1 MFTVT
6 RGSICLASQ
15 TLAHCTLITSLQ
27 GDPIQQKTPVST
39 TSSPHPLRGL
49 LIAQFCGAFND
60 NAWKLMV
67 ALLAIRQAT
76 TGLAP
81 GPELETAAQTQ
92 TALTYIIFTLP
103 LVLLSLVGG
112 TLADRLSKRTV
123 IVAIKVVEVLLMSAG
138 TVALW
143 LNPGGGILPL
153 IVLCGMGAHSALFG
167 PSKYGILPELIPHER
182 LASGNGLLE
191 LWTFAAILAGTAA
204 GGFLLQTAGDLI
216 WLAPLTLAALSVAG
230 LAAAFTV
237 PHVSPARTSGGVG
250 STISGAW
257 AAIQTERLLRLA
269 IPGEIFF
276 WTIAS
281 LFAQNILVYAK
292 AVLHLSD
299 AMSGLPLTLLS
310 IGIGV
315 GAILVGRLSKNRIEY
330 GLVPLGA
337 MGASIALTLLG
348 GLTPELVG
356 TFLILGLLGI
366 FCSFI
371 FVPLNAILQ
380 WRSPP
385 DRRGAVISFS
395 NTCVFTG
402 ILLGSLAGGSLAN
415 VGFSTSSI
423 FLVTAGVTIG
433 GTLWALLLMPDVF
446 LRLVF
451 VILTNTFYR
460 LRIVG
465 QQHVPQSGGALL
477 VPNHMSFV
485 DGFLLMASVDRPIRF
500 VVDAAY
506 ATHPLFTWVM
516 TAMKVI
522 PITSAGD
529 IRLILRALRSAGQAL
544 DDGEIVCIFP
554 EGQITRTGT
563 LLPFRRGFER
573 IVKGRQ
579 VPVIPVHLD
588 RLWGSIFSFE
598 GGRFLKKWPE
608 RIPYPLTVSF
618 GTPLPS
624 DTPAYK
630 FRDAV
635 RTLGEEAWRLRISS
649 RQPLHR
655 EFIHAMR
662 RHPFRFAM
670 ADQTRPHVS
679 SLQALIGS
687 IVLARMLR
695 PHWKNQP
702 HVGILLPPT
711 VAGALVNVAAP
722 LCGKTSVNLNY
733 TVGKSGLEAAVRLA
747 GLRTIVTSRVFVEKA
762 KLELPNGPSIIW
774 LEDVARTIGTGQK
787 LVASLL
793 ALFAPSRLIEQ
804 ACGQSTSLT
813 MDDLAT
819 IIFSSGST
827 GEPKG
832 VMLSHFNIDA
842 NEQGASQVLH
852 LYQREQVLGILP
864 FFHSFGYLVFW
875 LVMFNNA
882 GIIFHPS
889 PLDVVAIGELV
900 RRYRITFLVATPT
913 FLQLYQR
920 RCTPEQFSS
929 LRVVL
934 TGAEKLQPRLAQAFE
949 DRFGIRPIEGYGVT
963 ECAPVVAVN
972 CPDFRAAGYFQPA
985 SRRGTV
991 GQPLPGVSVQIVDP
1005 DSYAPLPPE
1014 TPGLLLVKGPNVMK
1028 GYLGREDL
1036 TANALR
1042 DGWYITGDLA
1052 MLDEDGFVTITDR
1065 LSRFSKIGGEM
1076 VPHGRVEEM
1085 LQQAAAAEM
1094 QVFAVTGIPD
1104 ERKGEQ
1110 LAVLHTLDEARIP
1123 EIIAKLA
1130 ADGLPNLFIPSRGN
1144 FIKVEAL
1151 PVLGTGKMDLRGLKR
1166 IAMEHLAKDIRRKGM

>member
-1 MFTVT
+1 VD
-6 RGSICLASQ
+6 
-15 TLAHCTLITSLQ
+15 SLQ
-27 GDPIQQKTPVST
+27 HKVVG
-39 TSSPHPLRGL
+39 TSPSSHPLRGL
-49 LIAQFCGAFND
+49 LIAQFFGAFND

-76 TGLAP
+76 AGMAP

-123 IVAIKVVEVLLMSAG
+123 IIAIKVVEVCLMSAG
-138 TVALW
+138 TIALW
-143 LNPGGGILPL
+143 LNPTGGILPL
-153 IVLCGMGAHSALFG
+153 IVLCGMGAHSALFA

-182 LASGNGLLE
+182 LAAGNGLLE

-216 WLAPLTLAALSVAG
+216 WLAPLTLAALSAVG
-230 LAAAFTV
+230 LVAAFGV
-237 PHVSPARTSGGVG
+237 PRVSAARATGGVR
-250 STISGAW
+250 STVRVAW

-315 GAILVGRLSKNRIEY
+315 GAILVGRLSKNRVEY

-337 MGASIALTLLG
+337 MGASIALLLLG
-348 GLTPELVG
+348 GLTPQLVG

-415 VGFSTSSI
+415 IGFSTSSI
-423 FLVTAGVTIG
+423 FLVTAGVTLG
-433 GTLWALLLMPDVF
+433 GTLWALWLMPDVF
-446 LRLVF
+446 LRLLL
-451 VILTNTFYR
+451 VICTNTLYR

-465 QQHVPQSGGALL
+465 QEHVPQSGGALL

-506 ATHPLFTWVM
+506 ATHPLFKWLM

-529 IRLILRALRSAGQAL
+529 TRIILRALRSAGQAL
-544 DDGEIVCIFP
+544 DDGELVCIFP

-563 LLPFRRGFER
+563 MLPFRRGFER

-579 VPVIPVHLD
+579 VPVIPAHLD
-588 RLWGSIFSFE
+588 RVWGSIFSFE
-598 GGRFLKKWPE
+598 GGRFLRKWPE
-608 RIPYPLTVSF
+608 RIPYPVSVSF
-618 GTPLPS
+618 GAPLPS

-630 FRDAV
+630 LRDAV
-635 RTLGEEAWRLRISS
+635 RTLGEAAWHLRKSN
-649 RQPLHR
+649 RRPLHR

-670 ADQTRPHVS
+670 ADQNRPHVS
-679 SLQALIGS
+679 SIQSLIGS
-687 IVLARMLR
+687 IVLAKALQR
-695 PHWKNQP
+695 HWEGQR

-722 LCGKTSVNLNY
+722 LCGKTCVNLNY
-733 TVGKSGLEAAVRLA
+733 TIGKSGLEAAVRLA

-762 KLELPNGPSIIW
+762 KLELPDGPSVIW
-774 LEDVARTIGTGQK
+774 IEDVARTIGTGQK
-787 LVASLL
+787 VFASLL
-793 ALFAPSRLIEQ
+793 AFCAPARVIEL
-804 ACGQSTSLT
+804 ACGQQTPLT

-832 VMLSHFNIDA
+832 VMLSYFNIDA
-842 NEQGASQVLH
+842 NAQGVGQVLH
-852 LYQREQVLGILP
+852 LYHDEKVLGILP

-875 LVMFNNA
+875 FVMFNNA
-882 GIIFHPS
+882 GIVFHPS
-889 PLDVVAIGELV
+889 PLDVAAIGELV
-900 RRYRITFLVATPT
+900 SRYRITFLVTTPT
-913 FLQLYQR
+913 FLQLYLR

-934 TGAEKLQPRLAQAFE
+934 TGAEKLPARLVQAFE
-949 DRFGIRPIEGYGVT
+949 DRFGIGPIEGYGIT

-972 CPDFRAAGYFQPA
+972 CPDFRAAGYYQPA

-1005 DSYAPLPPE
+1005 DTFTPLPPD
-1014 TPGLLLVKGPNVMK
+1014 TSGMLLVKGPNVMQ

-1036 TANALR
+1036 TAKALH

-1052 MLDEDGFVTITDR
+1052 LLDEDGFLTITDR

-1076 VPHGRVEEM
+1076 VPHGRVEEA
-1085 LQQAAAAEM
+1085 LHQAAGADM
-1094 QVFAVTGIPD
+1094 QVFAVTGISD

-1110 LAVLHTLDEARIP
+1110 LAVLHTLDESKIP
-1123 EIIAKLA
+1123 GIVSKLA
-1130 ADGLPNLFIPSRGN
+1130 ANGLPNLYIPPRPN
-1144 FIKVEAL
+1144 FIKVDAL
-1151 PVLGTGKMDLRGLKR
+1151 PMLGTGKMDLRRLKR
-1166 IAMEHLAKDIRRKGM
+1166 IALERLATEHKG

>member
-1 MFTVT
+1 M
-6 RGSICLASQ
+6 Q
-15 TLAHCTLITSLQ
+15 EDLIPDTSVNT
-27 GDPIQQKTPVST
+27 G
-39 TSSPHPLRGL
+39 SSPHPLRGL
-49 LIAQFCGAFND
+49 LIAQFFGAFND

-76 TGLAP
+76 AGMMP
-81 GPELETAAQTQ
+81 GPELEATAQTQ
-92 TALTYIIFTLP
+92 TAFTYIIFTLP
-103 LVLLSLVGG
+103 LVLLSLIGG

-123 IVAIKVVEVLLMSAG
+123 IISIKVVEVLLMSAG

-143 LNPGGGILPL
+143 FNPTGGILPL

-191 LWTFAAILAGTAA
+191 MWTFAAILAGTAA
-204 GGFLLQTAGDLI
+204 GGFLLQTADDQI
-216 WLAPLTLAALSVAG
+216 WMAPLTLAALSVAG
-230 LAAAFTV
+230 LIAAFTV
-237 PHVSPARTSGGVG
+237 PHVSPARSAGGIAT
-250 STISGAW
+250 TIRIAW
-257 AAIQTERLLRLA
+257 TAIQTERLLRLA

-315 GAILVGRLSKNRIEY
+315 GAILVGRLSHNRIEY
-330 GLVPLGA
+330 GLIPLGA
-337 MGASIALTLLG
+337 IGASIALSLLG
-348 GLTPELVG
+348 GLSPQLVG
-356 TFLILGLLGI
+356 TFLILGFLGI

-380 WRSPP
+380 WRSPS
-385 DRRGAVISFS
+385 DRRGAVIPFS

-402 ILLGSLAGGSLAN
+402 ILSGSLAGGSLAN

-423 FLVTAGVTIG
+423 FLVTAGVTIV
-433 GTLWALLLMPDVF
+433 GTTWALRLMPDVF
-446 LRLVF
+446 LRLLF
-451 VILTNTFYR
+451 VIFANTLYR

-465 QQHVPQSGGALL
+465 QQHVPQSGGALI
-477 VPNHMSFV
+477 VPNHMSFI
-485 DGFLLMASVDRPIRF
+485 DGFLLMASVDRPVRF

-506 ATHPLFTWVM
+506 ATHPLFKWLM

-522 PITSAGD
+522 PIASGEGPR
-529 IRLILRALRSAGQAL
+529 IILRALRSAGQAL

-573 IVKGRQ
+573 IVKGRD
-579 VPVIPVHLD
+579 VPIIPAHLD
-588 RLWGSIFSFE
+588 RVWGSIFSFE
-598 GGRFLKKWPE
+598 RGRFLTKWPE

-630 FRDAV
+630 LRDAV
-635 RTLGEEAWRLRISS
+635 RTLGEDAWRLRKSS
-649 RQPLHR
+649 RRPLHR
-655 EFIHAMR
+655 EFIHAIR

-670 ADQTRPHVS
+670 ADQRRPQVS
-679 SLQALIGS
+679 AIQALIGS
-687 IVLARMLR
+687 IALARTLR
-695 PHWKNQP
+695 QHWENQR

-711 VAGALVNVAAP
+711 VAGALVNVAAL
-722 LCGKTSVNLNY
+722 LCGKTTVNLNY
-733 TVGKSGLEAAVRLA
+733 TVGKSDFEVAVRLA
-747 GLRTIVTSRVFVEKA
+747 GLRTIVTSRIFIQKA
-762 KLELPNGPSIIW
+762 KLDLPDGPSIIW
-774 LEDVARTIGTGQK
+774 LEDVAPAIGTGQK
-787 LVASLL
+787 LVASFL
-793 ALFAPSRLIEQ
+793 AFCAPARLIEL
-804 ACGQSTSLT
+804 ACGQDTPLT

-852 LYQREQVLGILP
+852 LYQDERVLGTLP

-875 LVMFNNA
+875 LVMFNNL
-882 GIIFHPS
+882 GIVFHPS
-889 PLDVVAIGELV
+889 PLDVAAIGELAL
-900 RRYRITFLVATPT
+900 RYRVTFLVTTPT
-913 FLQLYQR
+913 FLLLYLR

-929 LRVVL
+929 LRLIL
-934 TGAEKLQPRLAQAFE
+934 TGAEKLPSRLVQAFE
-949 DRFGIRPIEGYGVT
+949 DRFGITPIEGYGVT
-963 ECAPVVAVN
+963 ECAPVIAVN
-972 CPDFRAAGYFQPA
+972 CPDFRAAGYYQPA
-985 SRRGTV
+985 SRRGSV
-991 GQPLPGVSVQIVDP
+991 GQPLPGMSVQIVDP
-1005 DSYAPLPPE
+1005 DSFAPLPPD
-1014 TPGLLLVKGPNVMK
+1014 TPGMLLVRGPNVMA

-1036 TANALR
+1036 TVNVMR
-1042 DGWYITGDLA
+1042 DGWYITGDIA
-1052 MLDEDGFVTITDR
+1052 ILDEDGFLTITDR

-1076 VPHGRVEEM
+1076 VPHGRVEEV
-1085 LQQAAAAEM
+1085 LQQAAGSDL

-1110 LAVLHTLDEARIP
+1110 LAVLHTLDESRLLDIM
-1123 EIIAKLA
+1123 AKVTA
-1130 ADGLPNLFIPSRGN
+1130 SGLPNLYIPSRQN
-1144 FIKVEAL
+1144 FIKVDAL
-1151 PVLGTGKMDLRGLKR
+1151 PMLGTGKMDLQTLKR
-1166 IAMEHLAKDIRRKGM
+1166 IAMEHLVQDISRGGKGV

>member
-1 MFTVT
+1 
-6 RGSICLASQ
+6 
-15 TLAHCTLITSLQ
+15 
-27 GDPIQQKTPVST
+27 
-39 TSSPHPLRGL
+39 
-49 LIAQFCGAFND
+49 
-60 NAWKLMV
+60 MV

-76 TGLAP
+76 TGMAP

-123 IVAIKVVEVLLMSAG
+123 IIAIKVVEMLLMSAG
-138 TVALW
+138 TIALW
-143 LNPGGGILPL
+143 LNPTGGILPL

-182 LASGNGLLE
+182 LAAGNGLLE

-230 LAAAFTV
+230 LIAAFSV
-237 PHVSPARTSGGVG
+237 PHVSAARATGGVG
-250 STISGAW
+250 STVRVAW

-292 AVLHLSD
+292 AVLQLSD

-337 MGASIALTLLG
+337 MGASIALSLLG
-348 GLTPELVG
+348 GLTPQLIG

-385 DRRGAVISFS
+385 DRRGAVISLS

-402 ILLGSLAGGSLAN
+402 ILLGSLGGGALAN

-433 GTLWALLLMPDVF
+433 GTVWALRLMPDVF
-446 LRLVF
+446 LRLMF
-451 VILTNTFYR
+451 VIFTNTLYR

-465 QQHVPQSGGALL
+465 QEHVPQSGGALL

-506 ATHPLFTWVM
+506 ATHPLFKWVM

-529 IRLILRALRSAGQAL
+529 TRMILRALRSAGQAL
-544 DDGEIVCIFP
+544 DDGELVCIFP

-579 VPVIPVHLD
+579 VPVIPAHLD
-588 RLWGSIFSFE
+588 RVWGSIFSFE
-598 GGRFLKKWPE
+598 GGRFLRKWPE
-608 RIPYPLTVSF
+608 RIPYPVSVSF
-618 GTPLPS
+618 GAPLPS

-630 FRDAV
+630 LRDAV
-635 RTLGEEAWRLRISS
+635 RTLGEEAWRLRKSK
-649 RQPLHR
+649 RRPLHR

-670 ADQTRPHVS
+670 ADQNRPHVS

-687 IVLARMLR
+687 IVLAKALR
-695 PHWKNQP
+695 RHWEGQR
-702 HVGILLPPT
+702 HIGILLPPT

-762 KLELPNGPSIIW
+762 KLELPDGPSVIW
-774 LEDVARTIGTGQK
+774 IEDVARTIGTGQK
-787 LVASLL
+787 IFASVL
-793 ALFAPSRLIEQ
+793 AFCAPARVIEL
-804 ACGQSTSLT
+804 ACGQQTPLT

-832 VMLSHFNIDA
+832 VMLSYFNIDA
-842 NEQGASQVLH
+842 NAQGVGQVLH
-852 LYQREQVLGILP
+852 LYHDEKVLGILP

-875 LVMFNNA
+875 FVMFNNA
-882 GIIFHPS
+882 GIVFHPS
-889 PLDVVAIGELV
+889 PLDVTAIGELV
-900 RRYRITFLVATPT
+900 SRYRITFLVTTPT
-913 FLQLYQR
+913 FLQLYLR

-934 TGAEKLQPRLAQAFE
+934 TGAEKLPARLVQAFE
-949 DRFGIRPIEGYGVT
+949 DRFGIGPIEGYGIT

-972 CPDFRAAGYFQPA
+972 CPDFRSAGFYQPA

-1005 DSYAPLPPE
+1005 DTFTPLPPD
-1014 TPGLLLVKGPNVMK
+1014 TSGMLLVKGPNVMQ

-1036 TANALR
+1036 TAKALH

-1052 MLDEDGFVTITDR
+1052 LLDEDGFLTITDR

-1076 VPHGRVEEM
+1076 VPHGRVEEA
-1085 LQQAAAAEM
+1085 LQQVAGADM

-1110 LAVLHTLDEARIP
+1110 LAVLHTLDESKIP
-1123 EIIAKLA
+1123 GIVSKLA
-1130 ADGLPNLFIPSRGN
+1130 ANGLPNLYIPPRPN
-1144 FIKVEAL
+1144 FIKVDAL
-1151 PVLGTGKMDLRGLKR
+1151 PMLGTGKMDLRSLKR
-1166 IAMEHLAKDIRRKGM
+1166 IAMERLATEYKG

>member
-1 MFTVT
+1 MANT
-6 RGSICLASQ
+6 AS
-15 TLAHCTLITSLQ
+15 
-27 GDPIQQKTPVST
+27 
-39 TSSPHPLRGL
+39 HPLRGL
-49 LIAQFCGAFND
+49 LIAQFFGAFND

-76 TGLAP
+76 AGLTP
-81 GPELETAAQTQ
+81 GPELEASAQTQ
-92 TALTYIIFTLP
+92 TALTFIIFTLP
-103 LVLLSLVGG
+103 LVLLSLIGG
-112 TLADRLSKRTV
+112 TLADRVSKRTV
-123 IVAIKVVEVLLMSAG
+123 IISIKVVEVLLMSAG

-143 LNPGGGILPL
+143 LNPAGGILPL
-153 IVLCGMGAHSALFG
+153 IVLCGMGAHSALFA

-182 LASGNGLLE
+182 LAAGNGLLE
-191 LWTFAAILAGTAA
+191 VWTFAAILAGTAA
-204 GGFLLQTAGDLI
+204 GGFLLQSAGEQV
-216 WLAPLTLAALSVAG
+216 WMAPLALAALSVVG
-230 LAAAFTV
+230 LIAAFAV
-237 PHVSPARTSGGVG
+237 PHVAPARATGGVI
-250 STISGAW
+250 STIRIAW
-257 AAIQTERLLRLA
+257 SAIQSERLLRLA

-310 IGIGV
+310 VGIGV
-315 GAILVGRLSKNRIEY
+315 GAILVGRLSQNRIEY

-337 MGASIALTLLG
+337 VGASIALSLLG
-348 GLTPELVG
+348 GLTPQLIG

-366 FCSFI
+366 CCSFI

-415 VGFSTSSI
+415 IGFSTSSI
-423 FLVTAGVTIG
+423 FLVTAGVTIA
-433 GTLWALLLMPDVF
+433 GTVWALRLMPDVF
-446 LRLVF
+446 LRLLF
-451 VILTNTFYR
+451 VIFTHTLYR

-465 QQHVPQSGGALL
+465 QHHVPQSGGALL
-477 VPNHMSFV
+477 VPNHMSFI

-500 VVDAAY
+500 VVDVAY
-506 ATHPLFTWVM
+506 ATHPLFKWLM

-529 IRLILRALRSAGQAL
+529 TRMILRALRNAGQAL

-573 IVKGRQ
+573 IVKGRD
-579 VPVIPVHLD
+579 VPIIPTHLD
-588 RLWGSIFSFE
+588 RVWGSIFSFE
-598 GGRFLKKWPE
+598 RGRFLTKWPE

-618 GTPLPS
+618 GTPLPA

-630 FRDAV
+630 LRDAV
-635 RTLGEEAWRLRISS
+635 RTLGEEAWRLRKSS
-649 RQPLHR
+649 RHPLHR

-670 ADQTRPHVS
+670 ADHSRPRVS

-687 IVLARMLR
+687 IALARLLR
-695 PHWKNQP
+695 PHWEDQR
-702 HVGILLPPT
+702 HVGVLLPPT

-747 GLRTIVTSRVFVEKA
+747 GLRTIVTSRVFVHKA
-762 KLELPNGPSIIW
+762 KLELPDGPSIIW

-787 LVASLL
+787 LIASLL
-793 ALFAPSRLIEQ
+793 ALCAPARLIEKS
-804 ACGQSTSLT
+804 CGQHTPLT

-852 LYQREQVLGILP
+852 LYQDERVLGTLP

-875 LVMFNNA
+875 LVMFNNL
-882 GIIFHPS
+882 GIVFHPS
-889 PLDVVAIGELV
+889 PLDVAAIGELV
-900 RRYRITFLVATPT
+900 LRYRITFLVTTPT

-934 TGAEKLQPRLAQAFE
+934 TGAEKLPSRLVQAFE
-949 DRFGIRPIEGYGVT
+949 DRFGIEPVEGYGVT
-963 ECAPVVAVN
+963 ECAPVIAVN
-972 CPDFRAAGYFQPA
+972 CPDFRAAGYYQPA

-991 GQPLPGVSVQIVDP
+991 GQPLPGVSVKIVDP
-1005 DSYAPLPPE
+1005 DSFAPLPPD
-1014 TPGLLLVKGPNVMK
+1014 TPGMLLVGGPNVMK

-1036 TANALR
+1036 TANALH
-1042 DGWYITGDLA
+1042 DGWYITGDIA
-1052 MLDEDGFVTITDR
+1052 ILDEDGFLTITDR

-1076 VPHGRVEEM
+1076 VPHGRVEEA
-1085 LQQAAAAEM
+1085 LQQAAEADT

-1104 ERKGEQ
+1104 EKKGEQ
-1110 LAVLHTLDEARIP
+1110 LAVLHTLDESKIP
-1123 EIIAKLA
+1123 DIVSKLTA
-1130 ADGLPNLFIPSRGN
+1130 NGLPNLYVPSRAN
-1144 FIKVEAL
+1144 FIKVDAL
-1151 PVLGTGKMDLRGLKR
+1151 PVLGTGKMDLRSLKR
-1166 IAMEHLAKDIRRKGM
+1166 IAIERLRNG

>member
-1 MFTVT
+1 MTN
-6 RGSICLASQ
+6 
-15 TLAHCTLITSLQ
+15 
-27 GDPIQQKTPVST
+27 TP
-39 TSSPHPLRGL
+39 HNPLRGL

-76 TGLAP
+76 AQLTP
-81 GPELETAAQTQ
+81 GPEMETAAQTQ
-92 TALTYIIFTLP
+92 TAITFIIFTLP
-103 LVLLSLVGG
+103 LMLLSLVGG

-123 IVAIKVVEVLLMSAG
+123 IISIKVVEVCLMSAG

-143 LNPGGGILPL
+143 LNPAGGILPL

-182 LASGNGLLE
+182 LAAGNGLLE
-191 LWTFAAILAGTAA
+191 VWTFAAILTGTAA
-204 GGFLLQTAGDLI
+204 GGFLLQTADVQV
-216 WLAPLTLAALSVAG
+216 WMAPLVLAALSVIG
-230 LAAAFTV
+230 LVAAFGI
-237 PHVSPARTSGGVG
+237 PHVPAARSTGGVG
-250 STISGAW
+250 STIRGAW

-281 LFAQNILVYAK
+281 LFAQNVLVYAK

-299 AMSGLPLTLLS
+299 AKSGLPLTLLS
-310 IGIGV
+310 VGIGV
-315 GAILVGRLSKNRIEY
+315 GAILVGRLSQKRIEY
-330 GLVPLGA
+330 GLIPLGA
-337 MGASIALTLLG
+337 LGASLALSLLGALTPPLF
-348 GLTPELVG
+348 G
-356 TFLILGLLGI
+356 TFLILAFLGI
-366 FCSFI
+366 SCSFI

-380 WRSPP
+380 WRSPL

-402 ILLGSLAGGSLAN
+402 ILLGSLGGGALASA
-415 VGFSTSSI
+415 GFSTSSI

-433 GTLWALLLMPDVF
+433 GTLWALWLMPDVF
-446 LRLVF
+446 LRLLL
-451 VILTNTFYR
+451 VICTNTLYR

-465 QQHVPQSGGALL
+465 QEHVPLSGGALL
-477 VPNHMSFV
+477 VPNHMSFI

-500 VVDAAY
+500 VVDVTY
-506 ATHPLFTWVM
+506 ATHPLFKRLMAT
-516 TAMKVI
+516 MKVI
-522 PITSAGD
+522 PIASAGD
-529 IRLILRALRSAGQAL
+529 TRMILRALRSAGQAL
-544 DDGEIVCIFP
+544 DDGELVCIFP
-554 EGQITRTGT
+554 EGQITRTGK

-573 IVKGRQ
+573 IVKGRE
-579 VPVIPVHLD
+579 VPVIPTHLD
-588 RLWGSIFSFE
+588 RVWGSIFSFE
-598 GGRFLKKWPE
+598 GGRFLTKWPE
-608 RIPYPLTVSF
+608 RIPYPVSVSF
-618 GTPLPS
+618 GAPLAS

-630 FRDAV
+630 LRDAV
-635 RTLGEEAWRLRISS
+635 RTLGEAAWYLRKSN
-649 RQPLHR
+649 RRPLHR

-670 ADQTRPHVS
+670 ADQNRPHVS

-687 IVLARMLR
+687 IVLAKALR
-695 PHWKNQP
+695 RHWEDQR

-722 LCGKTSVNLNY
+722 ICGKTSVNLNY

-762 KLELPNGPSIIW
+762 KLELPDGPTVIW
-774 LEDVARTIGTGQK
+774 LEDIARTIGTGQK
-787 LVASLL
+787 LFASFL
-793 ALFAPSRLIEQ
+793 ALCAPSRVIEL
-804 ACGQSTSLT
+804 ACGQNTPLI

-832 VMLSHFNIDA
+832 VMLSHFNVDA
-842 NEQGASQVLH
+842 NAQGVGQVLH
-852 LYQREQVLGILP
+852 LYHNEQVLGILP

-875 LVMFNNA
+875 FVMFNNA
-882 GIIFHPS
+882 GIVFHPS
-889 PLDVVAIGELV
+889 PLDVTAIGQLV
-900 RRYRITFLVATPT
+900 SRYRITFLVTTPT
-913 FLQLYQR
+913 FLQLYLR

-934 TGAEKLQPRLAQAFE
+934 TGAEKLPPRLVQAFE
-949 DRFGIRPIEGYGVT
+949 DRFGIGPIEGYGIT

-972 CPDFRAAGYFQPA
+972 CPDYRAAGYYQPA

-1005 DSYAPLPPE
+1005 DTFTPLPPN
-1014 TPGLLLVKGPNVMK
+1014 TPGMLLVRGPNVMQ

-1036 TANALR
+1036 TVKALY

-1052 MLDEDGFVTITDR
+1052 ILDEDGFLTITDR

-1076 VPHGRVEEM
+1076 VPHGRVEEIGR
-1085 LQQAAAAEM
+1085 ASCR
-1094 QVFAVTGIPD
+1094 
-1104 ERKGEQ
+1104 ER
-1110 LAVLHTLDEARIP
+1110 V
-1123 EIIAKLA
+1123 
-1130 ADGLPNLFIPSRGN
+1130 
-1144 FIKVEAL
+1144 
-1151 PVLGTGKMDLRGLKR
+1151 
-1166 IAMEHLAKDIRRKGM
+1166 

>member
-1 MFTVT
+1 MD
-6 RGSICLASQ
+6 
-15 TLAHCTLITSLQ
+15 SLQ
-27 GDPIQQKTPVST
+27 HKVAG
-39 TSSPHPLRGL
+39 TSPSSHPLRGL
-49 LIAQFCGAFND
+49 LIAQFFGAFND

-67 ALLAIRQAT
+67 ALLTIRQAT
-76 TGLAP
+76 AQMMP
-81 GPELETAAQTQ
+81 GPEMEAATQTQ
-92 TALTYIIFTLP
+92 TALAFIIFTMP

-123 IVAIKVVEVLLMSAG
+123 IISIKVVEVLLMSAG

-143 LNPGGGILPL
+143 LNPAGGILPL
-153 IVLCGMGAHSALFG
+153 IVLCGMGVHSALFA

-182 LASGNGLLE
+182 LAAGNGLLE
-191 LWTFAAILAGTAA
+191 VWTFAAILTGTAA
-204 GGFLLQTAGDLI
+204 GGFLLQSAGDQV
-216 WLAPLTLAALSVAG
+216 WMAPLALATLSVLG
-230 LAAAFTV
+230 LVAAFAV
-237 PHVSPARTSGGVG
+237 PHVSPARATGGVG
-250 STISGAW
+250 STIRGAW
-257 AAIQTERLLRLA
+257 TAIQAERLLRLA

-292 AVLHLSD
+292 AVLQFSD

-310 IGIGV
+310 VGIGIG
-315 GAILVGRLSKNRIEY
+315 AMLVGRLSQNRIEY
-330 GLVPLGA
+330 GLIPLGA
-337 MGASIALTLLG
+337 TGASIALSFLG
-348 GLTPELVG
+348 GLTPPLFG

-366 FCSFI
+366 SCSFI

-415 VGFSTSSI
+415 VGFSTSNI

-433 GTLWALLLMPDVF
+433 GTLWALWLMPDVF
-446 LRLVF
+446 LRLLL
-451 VILTNTFYR
+451 VILTNTLYR

-485 DGFLLMASVDRPIRF
+485 DGFILMASVDRPIRF

-506 ATHPLFTWVM
+506 ATHPLFKWLM
-516 TAMKVI
+516 IAMKVI
-522 PITSAGD
+522 PIASTGGPR
-529 IRLILRALRSAGQAL
+529 IILRALRSAGQAL

-579 VPVIPVHLD
+579 VPIIPVHLD
-588 RLWGSIFSFE
+588 RVWGSIFSFE
-598 GGRFLKKWPE
+598 GGRFFTKWPE
-608 RIPYPLTVSF
+608 RIPYPISVSF
-618 GTPLPS
+618 GTPQPS

-630 FRDAV
+630 LRDVV
-635 RTLGEEAWRLRISS
+635 RTLGEEAWRLRKFY
-649 RQPLHR
+649 RRPLHR
-655 EFIHAMR
+655 EFIHVMR

-679 SLQALIGS
+679 SLQSLIGS
-687 IVLARMLR
+687 IALARALR
-695 PHWKNQP
+695 QHWEDQRY
-702 HVGILLPPT
+702 VGILLPPT

-747 GLRTIVTSRVFVEKA
+747 GLRTIVTSKVFVQKA
-762 KLELPNGPSIIW
+762 KLELPDGPSILW
-774 LEDVARTIGTGQK
+774 LEDIARTIGTGQK
-787 LVASLL
+787 LAASLL
-793 ALFAPSRLIEQ
+793 ALCAPARLIER
-804 ACGQSTSLT
+804 ACGQHTPLT

-842 NEQGASQVLH
+842 NAQGANQVLH
-852 LYQREQVLGILP
+852 LYRDERVLGILP

-875 LVMFNNA
+875 LAMFKNV
-882 GIIFHPS
+882 GMVFHPS
-889 PLDVVAIGELV
+889 PLDVAAIGELV
-900 RRYRITFLVATPT
+900 HRHRITFLVTTPT

-934 TGAEKLQPRLAQAFE
+934 TGAEKLPSRLAQAFQ
-949 DRFGIRPIEGYGVT
+949 DRFGIEPIEGYGVT
-963 ECAPVVAVN
+963 ECAPVIAVN

-1005 DSYAPLPPE
+1005 ESFASLPPD
-1014 TPGLLLVKGPNVMK
+1014 TPGMLLVKGPNVMQ

-1036 TANALR
+1036 TANAMR
-1042 DGWYITGDLA
+1042 GGWYITGDLA

-1076 VPHGRVEEM
+1076 VPHGRVEEA
-1085 LQQAAAAEM
+1085 LQQAAGGDT

-1104 ERKGEQ
+1104 EKKGER
-1110 LAVLHTLDEARIP
+1110 LAVLHTLDEDRILT
-1123 EIIAKLA
+1123 ILDQLA
-1130 ADGLPNLFIPSRGN
+1130 ANGLPNLFIPSRAN
-1144 FIKVEAL
+1144 FVKVETL

-1166 IAMEHLAKDIRRKGM
+1166 IAIERLQGREG

>member
-1 MFTVT
+1 
-6 RGSICLASQ
+6 
-15 TLAHCTLITSLQ
+15 
-27 GDPIQQKTPVST
+27 
-39 TSSPHPLRGL
+39 
-49 LIAQFCGAFND
+49 
-60 NAWKLMV
+60 MV

-76 TGLAP
+76 TGIAP

-123 IVAIKVVEVLLMSAG
+123 IIAIKVVEVILMSAG

-143 LNPGGGILPL
+143 LNPAGGILPL

-167 PSKYGILPELIPHER
+167 PSKYGILPEVIPHER

-204 GGFLLQTAGDLI
+204 GGFLLQTAGDLS

-230 LAAAFTV
+230 LAAAFTI

-292 AVLHLSD
+292 TVLHLSD

-348 GLTPELVG
+348 GLTPELAG

-506 ATHPLFTWVM
+506 ATHPLVTWVM

-695 PHWKNQP
+695 PHWENQP

-722 LCGKTSVNLNY
+722 LCGKSSVNLNY

-774 LEDVARTIGTGQK
+774 LEDIARTIGTGQK

-793 ALFAPSRLIEQ
+793 ALCAPSRLIEQ
-804 ACGQSTSLT
+804 ACGQSTPLK

-1076 VPHGRVEEM
+1076 VPHGRVEEA
-1085 LQQAAAAEM
+1085 LQQAASAEM

-1123 EIIAKLA
+1123 EIIAKLS
-1130 ADGLPNLFIPSRGN
+1130 ADGLPNLFIPSRSN

-1166 IAMEHLAKDIRRKGM
+1166 IAMEYLAKDIRREGM

>member
-1 MFTVT
+1 
-6 RGSICLASQ
+6 
-15 TLAHCTLITSLQ
+15 LQ

-337 MGASIALTLLG
+337 VGASIALTLLG

-624 DTPAYK
+624 DT
-630 FRDAV
+630 RC
-635 RTLGEEAWRLRISS
+635 RS
-649 RQPLHR
+649 H
-655 EFIHAMR
+655 
-662 RHPFRFAM
+662 
-670 ADQTRPHVS
+670 TR
-679 SLQALIGS
+679 
-687 IVLARMLR
+687 
-695 PHWKNQP
+695 
-702 HVGILLPPT
+702 
-711 VAGALVNVAAP
+711 
-722 LCGKTSVNLNY
+722 
-733 TVGKSGLEAAVRLA
+733 
-747 GLRTIVTSRVFVEKA
+747 
-762 KLELPNGPSIIW
+762 
-774 LEDVARTIGTGQK
+774 
-787 LVASLL
+787 
-793 ALFAPSRLIEQ
+793 
-804 ACGQSTSLT
+804 
-813 MDDLAT
+813 
-819 IIFSSGST
+819 
-827 GEPKG
+827 
-832 VMLSHFNIDA
+832 
-842 NEQGASQVLH
+842 
-852 LYQREQVLGILP
+852 
-864 FFHSFGYLVFW
+864 
-875 LVMFNNA
+875 
-882 GIIFHPS
+882 
-889 PLDVVAIGELV
+889 
-900 RRYRITFLVATPT
+900 
-913 FLQLYQR
+913 
-920 RCTPEQFSS
+920 
-929 LRVVL
+929 
-934 TGAEKLQPRLAQAFE
+934 
-949 DRFGIRPIEGYGVT
+949 
-963 ECAPVVAVN
+963 
-972 CPDFRAAGYFQPA
+972 
-985 SRRGTV
+985 RRG
-991 GQPLPGVSVQIVDP
+991 
-1005 DSYAPLPPE
+1005 
-1014 TPGLLLVKGPNVMK
+1014 
-1028 GYLGREDL
+1028 
-1036 TANALR
+1036 
-1042 DGWYITGDLA
+1042 LA
-1052 MLDEDGFVTITDR
+1052 SAHII
-1065 LSRFSKIGGEM
+1065 S
-1076 VPHGRVEEM
+1076 P
-1085 LQQAAAAEM
+1085 AAA
-1094 QVFAVTGIPD
+1094 
-1104 ERKGEQ
+1104 
-1110 LAVLHTLDEARIP
+1110 
-1123 EIIAKLA
+1123 
-1130 ADGLPNLFIPSRGN
+1130 S
-1144 FIKVEAL
+1144 
-1151 PVLGTGKMDLRGLKR
+1151 
-1166 IAMEHLAKDIRRKGM
+1166 

>member
-1 MFTVT
+1 MD
-6 RGSICLASQ
+6 
-15 TLAHCTLITSLQ
+15 SLQ
-27 GDPIQQKTPVST
+27 HKPSDIGPAS
-39 TSSPHPLRGL
+39 HPLRGL
-49 LIAQFCGAFND
+49 LIAQFFGAFND

-76 TGLAP
+76 TGMAP

-123 IVAIKVVEVLLMSAG
+123 IIAIKVVEVLLMSAG

-143 LNPGGGILPL
+143 WNPTGGILPL

-182 LASGNGLLE
+182 LAAGNGLLE
-191 LWTFAAILAGTAA
+191 MWTFAAILAGTAA
-204 GGFLLQTAGDLI
+204 GGFLLQTAGDLS
-216 WLAPLTLAALSVAG
+216 WLAPLTLAALSAIG
-230 LAAAFTV
+230 LVAAFGV
-237 PHVSPARTSGGVG
+237 PHVPAARTTGGIAT
-250 STISGAW
+250 TIRVAW
-257 AAIQTERLLRLA
+257 AAIQSERLLRLA

-315 GAILVGRLSKNRIEY
+315 GALLVGRLSKNRIEY

-337 MGASIALTLLG
+337 MGASIALSLLG
-348 GLTPELVG
+348 GLTPQLVG

-402 ILLGSLAGGSLAN
+402 ILLGSLGGGALAN

-423 FLVTAGVTIG
+423 FLITAGVTIG
-433 GTLWALLLMPDVF
+433 GTVWALRLMPDVF
-446 LRLVF
+446 LRLMF
-451 VILTNTFYR
+451 VIFTNTLYR

-465 QQHVPQSGGALL
+465 QEHVPQSGGALL

-506 ATHPLFTWVM
+506 ATHPLFKWVM

-522 PITSAGD
+522 PITSVGD
-529 IRLILRALRSAGQAL
+529 TRMILRALRSAGQAL
-544 DDGEIVCIFP
+544 DDGELVCIFP

-579 VPVIPVHLD
+579 VPVIPAHLD
-588 RLWGSIFSFE
+588 RVWGSIFSFE
-598 GGRFLKKWPE
+598 GGRFLRKWPE
-608 RIPYPLTVSF
+608 RIPYPVSVSF
-618 GTPLPS
+618 GAPLPS

-630 FRDAV
+630 LRDAV
-635 RTLGEEAWRLRISS
+635 RTLGEAAWHLRKSK
-649 RQPLHR
+649 RRPLHR
-655 EFIHAMR
+655 EFVHAMR

-670 ADQTRPHVS
+670 ADQNRPHVS
-679 SLQALIGS
+679 SLQSLIGS
-687 IVLARMLR
+687 IVLARALR
-695 PHWKNQP
+695 RHWEGQR

-722 LCGKTSVNLNY
+722 LCGKTCVNLNY

-762 KLELPNGPSIIW
+762 KLELPDGPSVIW
-774 LEDVARTIGTGQK
+774 IEDVARTIGTGQK
-787 LVASLL
+787 LFASVL
-793 ALFAPSRLIEQ
+793 AFCAPARVIEL
-804 ACGQSTSLT
+804 ACGQQTPVT

-832 VMLSHFNIDA
+832 VMLSYFNIDA
-842 NEQGASQVLH
+842 NAQGVGQVLH
-852 LYQREQVLGILP
+852 LYHDEKVLGILP

-875 LVMFNNA
+875 FVMFNNA
-882 GIIFHPS
+882 GIVFHPS
-889 PLDVVAIGELV
+889 PLDVAAIGELV
-900 RRYRITFLVATPT
+900 SRYRVTFLVTTPT
-913 FLQLYQR
+913 FLQLYLR

-934 TGAEKLQPRLAQAFE
+934 TGAEKLPARLVQAFE
-949 DRFGIRPIEGYGVT
+949 DRFGIGPIEGYGIT

-972 CPDFRAAGYFQPA
+972 CPDFRAAGYYQPA

-1005 DSYAPLPPE
+1005 DTFTPLPPD
-1014 TPGLLLVKGPNVMK
+1014 TSGMLLVKGPNVMQ

-1036 TANALR
+1036 TAKALH

-1052 MLDEDGFVTITDR
+1052 LLDEDGFLTITDR

-1076 VPHGRVEEM
+1076 VPHGRVEEA
-1085 LQQAAAAEM
+1085 LQQAAGADM

-1110 LAVLHTLDEARIP
+1110 LAVLHTLDESQIP
-1123 EIIAKLA
+1123 GIVSKLA
-1130 ADGLPNLFIPSRGN
+1130 ANGLPNLYIPPRPN
-1144 FIKVEAL
+1144 FIKVDAL
-1151 PVLGTGKMDLRGLKR
+1151 PMLGTGKMDLRSLKR
-1166 IAMEHLAKDIRRKGM
+1166 IALERLATEHKG